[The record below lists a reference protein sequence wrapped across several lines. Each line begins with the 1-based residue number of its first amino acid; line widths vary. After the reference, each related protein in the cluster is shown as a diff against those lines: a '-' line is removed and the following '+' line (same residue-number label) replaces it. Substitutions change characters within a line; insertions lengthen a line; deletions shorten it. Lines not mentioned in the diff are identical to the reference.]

1 MFQIKNKY
9 LEKFQEF
16 IIYMIDNCFS
26 IILTT
31 IK

>member
-9 LEKFQEF
+9 LEKLQEC
-16 IIYMIDNCFS
+16 IIYMIDNDVI
-26 IILTT
+26 IILTK